1 MLFARTI
8 SYLCCG
14 WLFLCPAWLLVT
26 QGQEP
31 AQPGQSPAQPK
42 IYLIGNSLTW
52 DTLPGLLDGD
62 VQWHVDCGKNLK
74 YIHDHPGS
82 PCVKTSTLWPQAFKS
97 QQYDLLSVQPHMGT
111 SLAEDVAVISTWL
124 KQQPAAILI
133 LHTGWSRAAE
143 FEATYHAGNSG
154 KQMTHAPEYF
164 HALKERLLELHPGLE
179 IRSTAA
185 IDVLEGIYHDI
196 EQQRAPFKSFDELY
210 RDSIHMTTETGRY
223 LMHNLMRIALG
234 QPLSDQGFQ
243 LEPPHKAYLLS
254 KLKAVQ
260 ASGG

>member
-1 MLFARTI
+1 
-8 SYLCCG
+8 
-14 WLFLCPAWLLVT
+14 
-26 QGQEP
+26 
-31 AQPGQSPAQPK
+31 
-42 IYLIGNSLTW
+42 LIGNSLTW

-74 YIHDHPGS
+74 YIHDHPAS

-97 QQYDLLSVQPHMGT
+97 QQYDLLTVQPHMGT
-111 SLAEDVAVISTWL
+111 SLAEDVAVISTWI
-124 KQQPAAILI
+124 KQQPSAILI

-154 KQMTHAPEYF
+154 DQMTHAPEYF
-164 HALKERLLELHPGLE
+164 QALKARLVELHPGLE

-185 IDVLEGIYHDI
+185 IDVLEEIYHEI

-243 LEPPHKAYLLS
+243 LDPPHKAYLLS